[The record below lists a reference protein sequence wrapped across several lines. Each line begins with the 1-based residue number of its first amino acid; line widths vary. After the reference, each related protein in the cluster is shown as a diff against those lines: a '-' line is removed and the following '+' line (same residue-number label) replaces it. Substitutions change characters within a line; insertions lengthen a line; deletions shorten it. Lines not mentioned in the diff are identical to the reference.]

1 METGKVVKYIRLS
14 KKIKSGNV
22 YTGILSRPAISRFE
36 KGLSDTTTEK
46 LFKIISNLNV
56 SLDEFYYIYNKYNR
70 ENDYDFYNEYSQAFY
85 SNDLESL
92 KKLRTIANEQ
102 YEITN
107 KMKHL
112 HYSSLTDLTISY
124 IMKEKSTL
132 DSINILKKYLL
143 ECDEW
148 TYYELV
154 LFTNSLDFFSEE
166 LILTLYKR
174 TKRKLEDFTQLR
186 KYNNE
191 VFSLLTNI
199 LVVFIT
205 KNDIEKSVYFYNE
218 LKNSISETNN
228 KMYEKVMLNFF
239 KELINLIDTKQIN
252 NQNIEKIIM
261 LLDYLGMPMK
271 KNQCV
276 YLYENV
282 VNNNKII
289 LSSI

>member
-1 METGKVVKYIRLS
+1 M
-14 KKIKSGNV
+14 
-22 YTGILSRPAISRFE
+22 
-36 KGLSDTTTEK
+36 SDTTTEK

-70 ENDYDFYNEYSQAFY
+70 DNDYDFYNEYSQAFY
-85 SNDLESL
+85 SND
-92 KKLRTIANEQ
+92 
-102 YEITN
+102 
-107 KMKHL
+107 
-112 HYSSLTDLTISY
+112 
-124 IMKEKSTL
+124 
-132 DSINILKKYLL
+132 
-143 ECDEW
+143 
-148 TYYELV
+148 
-154 LFTNSLDFFSEE
+154 LDFFSEE

-239 KELINLIDTKQIN
+239 KELVNLIDTKQIN

-261 LLDYLGMPMK
+261 LFDYLDMPMK
-271 KNQCV
+271 KNQCI

-289 LSSI
+289 VS

>member
-70 ENDYDFYNEYSQAFY
+70 DNDYDFYNEYSQAFY
-85 SNDLESL
+85 SND
-92 KKLRTIANEQ
+92 
-102 YEITN
+102 
-107 KMKHL
+107 
-112 HYSSLTDLTISY
+112 
-124 IMKEKSTL
+124 
-132 DSINILKKYLL
+132 
-143 ECDEW
+143 
-148 TYYELV
+148 
-154 LFTNSLDFFSEE
+154 LDFFSEE

-239 KELINLIDTKQIN
+239 KELVNLIDTKQIN

-261 LLDYLGMPMK
+261 LFDYLDMPMK
-271 KNQCV
+271 KNQCI

-289 LSSI
+289 VS